1 MLQNHF
7 EEIHQY
13 LHLAKQ
19 ATGDLHNFNISHKLR
34 VLPHELSLRFSAM

>member
-1 MLQNHF
+1 MSQNHF
-7 EEIHQY
+7 EEIYQY

-19 ATGDLHNFNISHKLR
+19 AKRDLHNFNISHKLR

>member
-7 EEIHQY
+7 EEIYQY

-19 ATGDLHNFNISHKLR
+19 ATGDLHNFNITQTESITTR
-34 VLPHELSLRFSAM
+34 T